1 MATMQEAIELR
12 TAGQPEEAKKILL
25 GLLAQS
31 QDDPEILYQLAWV
44 HDLMGLEGEA
54 VPYYEK
60 AISSGLKDSERC
72 GALLGL
78 GSTYRTLGMYD
89 KSKGILEQGLQEY
102 PEAREF
108 NVFYA
113 MTLYNLGQYDKA
125 MALLL
130 KEVGETSNDEGI
142 KSYQKAIAFYSD
154 KLDQIWK

>member
-1 MATMQEAIELR
+1 MATIQRAIELR
-12 TAGQPEEAKKILL
+12 TAGQPEEAKEILL

-31 QDDPEILYQLAWV
+31 PDDPDILYQLAWV

-54 VPYYEK
+54 VPYYEQ
-60 AISSGLKDSERC
+60 AISSGLKDPERC

-78 GSTYRTLGMYD
+78 GSTYRTLGMYH
-89 KSKGILEQGLQEY
+89 KSKGILEQGLLEY

-113 MTLYNLGQYDKA
+113 MTLYNLGQYDKS

-142 KSYQKAIAFYSD
+142 KSYRKAIAFYSD